1 MKGLR
6 IDICLRQFLETF
18 RLPGEAPVISFILEH
33 FADRYYVSTSR
44 ISSFPFV
51 RYDVPHAELFN

>member
-6 IDICLRQFLETF
+6 IDVSLRQFLESF

-33 FADRYYVSTSR
+33 FADRFYVSVSKPGIR
-44 ISSFPFV
+44 I
-51 RYDVPHAELFN
+51 YLLTN